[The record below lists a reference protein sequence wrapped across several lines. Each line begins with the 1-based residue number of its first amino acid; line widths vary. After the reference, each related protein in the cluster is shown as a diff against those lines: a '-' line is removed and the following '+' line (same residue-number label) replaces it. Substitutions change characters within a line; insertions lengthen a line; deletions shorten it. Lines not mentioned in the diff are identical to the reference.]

1 MTRKSSVIVRPLR
14 KQINAK
20 ALAKHKKRFL
30 RFFPKSFQDQR
41 YIEWE
46 RTYKWEAHKLWM
58 ENLNQKDFQDLL
70 RAREYVEI
78 ANLALKVESRTTF
91 LFSFE
96 KMALRDAVRTAD
108 GASIFAQGIYNF
120 LYEKGATKTKFIEW
134 IMAVADLPRKKSRVL
149 SWPVLTI
156 FPYLAQPSK
165 HMILKPTA
173 MQTAARELGY
183 DFEYSSKP
191 SWNTYEDLMRFAN
204 LTKEGIADLKPKDY
218 HDIQTFLWVI
228 GSAEYERLAEEI

>member
-1 MTRKSSVIVRPLR
+1 MTPQLPITDRPLR
-14 KQINAK
+14 KQIDPK

-46 RTYKWEAHKLWM
+46 RTYKWEAHKLWK
-58 ENLNQKDFQDLL
+58 ELLNQEDFRDLL

-78 ANLALKVESRTTF
+78 ANRALRVESRTTF

-96 KMALRDAVRTAD
+96 KMALRDAVHTGD
-108 GASIFAQGIYNF
+108 GASIFAQGIYDF
-120 LYEKGATKTKFIEW
+120 LYERGPAKTKFIEW

-149 SWPVLTI
+149 SWPVLTV

-173 MQTAARELGY
+173 MQTAARELHY

-191 SWNTYEDLMRFAN
+191 SWNTYEDLMRLAN
-204 LTKEGIADLKPKDY
+204 QTKDGIADLKPKDY

-228 GSAEYERLAEEI
+228 GSSEYERLAGEI